1 MAAKADSEGEE
12 SECEESEGEA
22 VGSNGLQE
30 GFPLASQHPTSPQ
43 ACSSSGH
50 SVPPSPSPSSI
61 PSSISSSK
69 LSEDDENSLHHA
81 IAEAQRLNEASLRA
95 GERLLSRALF
105 TSGDRLEFGDEIA
118 PTQTHILIH
127 APRRFSHPAWIP
139 RQNLGTTLN
148 RHLRALDN
156 SQYEKKL
163 GRGKSSFGAGVRTV
177 GIRVNC
183 RNSVT
188 VEDHHSVSRRVDEQ
202 DELDELI
209 WWSWD
214 GKLVGFSD

>member
-61 PSSISSSK
+61 FSSISSSK

-105 TSGDRLEFGDEIA
+105 TSGDRLEFGDEIGA
-118 PTQTHILIH
+118 LVSHTLVPSTLPLILPSGFPSPNANAHSHPRTPSVLPPCVDTSSEFGNDAQPTSSSI
-127 APRRFSHPAWIP
+127 RRFTI
-139 RQNLGTTLN
+139 
-148 RHLRALDN
+148 
-156 SQYEKKL
+156 
-163 GRGKSSFGAGVRTV
+163 
-177 GIRVNC
+177 
-183 RNSVT
+183 
-188 VEDHHSVSRRVDEQ
+188 
-202 DELDELI
+202 
-209 WWSWD
+209 
-214 GKLVGFSD
+214 